1 MGAEAALIS
10 GGADS
15 VKSLAGTPIK
25 VAGGVMNLVE
35 AGKQADAQRSAQRA
49 AEQAVAEAKQLKE
62 TNFLG
67 AVQVPMEAYNQAL
80 KQSTANQ
87 MQAVNALQEAGSRE
101 LAGGLGRVGIVGNDQ
116 INDINN
122 QVANSLYNL
131 SVAQANEQGQTN
143 DAMSGLNLAQ
153 ASGAQKAAMAAEMAK
168 IALQQGALNS
178 FGGAFT
184 GAVDALTPV
193 YAQGKEGQ
201 QVTSQVPQMQG
212 VTIPETQAPQLP
224 QSPAVN
230 TQVQQSPQVPN
241 MQGLLQQQTMSPNPL
256 TQGAMGNVS
265 NDQMQNILQML
276 MSNPQK
282 MR

>member
-1 MGAEAALIS
+1 MGAEAAMASQL
-10 GGADS
+10 ADS
-15 VKSLAGTPIK
+15 AKAMAGTPFK
-25 VAGGVMNLVE
+25 VAGGVMNLIE
-35 AGKQADAQRSAQRA
+35 AGKQADAKRSADRA
-49 AEQAVAEAKQLKE
+49 AEQHVAEAKKLQE

-122 QVANSLYNL
+122 QAINSLYNL

-143 DAMSGLNLAQ
+143 DAMSKINLEQ

-184 GAVDALTPV
+184 GTVDALTPV

-212 VTIPETQAPQLP
+212 VTIPETQAPQL
-224 QSPAVN
+224 QN
-230 TQVQQSPQVPN
+230 TQLQGFASPE
-241 MQGLLQQQTMSPNPL
+241 
-256 TQGAMGNVS
+256 
-265 NDQMQNILQML
+265 I
-276 MSNPQK
+276 QK
-282 MR
+282 MLEYMRNNTINFR

>member
-1 MGAEAALIS
+1 MGAEAAMASQL
-10 GGADS
+10 ADS
-15 VKSLAGTPIK
+15 VKAAAGTPFK
-25 VAGGVMNLVE
+25 VAGGVMNLIE
-35 AGKQADAQRSAQRA
+35 AGKQADAKRSADRA
-49 AEQAVAEAKQLKE
+49 AEQHVAEAKKLQE

-87 MQAVNALQEAGSRE
+87 MQAVNALQEAGPRE
-101 LAGGLGRVGIVGNDQ
+101 LAGGIGRVNAVANDQ

-122 QVANSLYNL
+122 QAANSLYNL
-131 SVAQANEQGQTN
+131 SIAQANEQGQTN
-143 DAMSGLNLAQ
+143 DAMAGLNLAQ

-168 IALQQGALNS
+168 IQLQQGALNS

-184 GAVDALTPV
+184 GAADALTPV
-193 YAQGKEGQ
+193 YPQGKQ
-201 QVTSQVPQMQG
+201 SDPT
-212 VTIPETQAPQLP
+212 APQSP

-276 MSNPQK
+276 MSNPQI

>member
-1 MGAEAALIS
+1 MGAEAAMASQL
-10 GGADS
+10 ADS
-15 VKSLAGTPIK
+15 AKAMAGTPFK
-25 VAGGVMNLVE
+25 VAGGVMNLIE
-35 AGKQADAQRSAQRA
+35 AGKQADAKRSADRA
-49 AEQAVAEAKQLKE
+49 AEQHVAEAKKLQE

-122 QVANSLYNL
+122 QAINSLYNL

-143 DAMSGLNLAQ
+143 DAMSKINLEQ

-184 GAVDALTPV
+184 GTVDALTPV

-201 QVTSQVPQMQG
+201 QVTSQ
-212 VTIPETQAPQLP
+212 APQL
-224 QSPAVN
+224 QN
-230 TQVQQSPQVPN
+230 TQLQGFASPE
-241 MQGLLQQQTMSPNPL
+241 
-256 TQGAMGNVS
+256 
-265 NDQMQNILQML
+265 I
-276 MSNPQK
+276 QK
-282 MR
+282 MLEYMRNNTINFR

>member
-49 AEQAVAEAKQLKE
+49 AEQAVAEAKRLQE

-80 KQSTANQ
+80 NQATANQ
-87 MQAVNALQEAGSRE
+87 MQAVSALQEAGPRE
-101 LAGGLGRVGIVGNDQ
+101 LAGGIGRVNTVANDQ
-116 INDINN
+116 VNDINN

-143 DAMSGLNLAQ
+143 DIMSKISLDQ
-153 ASGAQKAAMAAEMAK
+153 ASGAQKAAMAAEKAK
-168 IALQQGALNS
+168 AALQQGALNS

-184 GAVDALTPV
+184 GAVDAFTPA
-193 YAQGKEGQ
+193 YLQGKEGQ
-201 QVTSQVPQMQG
+201 QVTSQIPQMQG
-212 VTIPETQAPQLP
+212 VMIPETQAPKIQ
-224 QSPAVN
+224 N
-230 TQVQQSPQVPN
+230 TQL
-241 MQGLLQQQTMSPNPL
+241 QGLASPE
-256 TQGAMGNVS
+256 V
-265 NDQMQNILQML
+265 
-276 MSNPQK
+276 QK
-282 MR
+282 MLEMFMKNYR